1 MRDLTV
7 RTGMTP
13 RALSADTAVRVPRL
27 LAAALAVLALAGCSR
42 GVTSTPG
49 DAPNLETWVA
59 EVKARPAPPLDPL
72 PVMQQF
78 ETFEYAAQGL
88 RDPFSNAFTDRSN
101 GSGPRPDSDRRKQT
115 LEQFPLDSLDM
126 VGTLGD
132 GGSIVALVMAPD
144 KVTYRVRPGAYMG
157 QSDGRVT
164 DVLEDRIELVELVPD
179 GAGGWLERPATV
191 ALEDQ

>member
-7 RTGMTP
+7 RAG
-13 RALSADTAVRVPRL
+13 ALARCSLVIAV
-27 LAAALAVLALAGCSR
+27 AVLALAGCSR

-49 DAPNLETWVA
+49 EAPNLETWIA
-59 EVKARPAPPLDPL
+59 EIKARPAPPLDPL

-78 ETFEYAAQGL
+78 ETFEYAAHGM

-101 GSGPRPDSDRRKQT
+101 GNGPRPDSDRRKQT

-132 GGSIVALVMAPD
+132 GAGIVALVMAPD

-164 DVLEDRIELVELVPD
+164 GVAEDRIELVELVPD